1 MNLKP
6 KEKSE
11 IINKLNLNIEQII
24 KLDDASL
31 QSHVSNKLITPA
43 WDFNEKSV
51 RGVIKHY
58 ESILNQFISIQLKDV
73 DFEETYI
80 VKRNTTMDCIAD
92 IIVILSFIIEF
103 SKDDDTEYNR

>member
-11 IINKLNLNIEQII
+11 IINKLNFNIEQILELEDI
-24 KLDDASL
+24 SL
-31 QSHVSNKLITPA
+31 QPCVRDKLITPD
-43 WDFNEKSV
+43 WDFNEESV
-51 RGVIKHY
+51 RRVIKHY
-58 ESILNQFISIQLKDV
+58 ESILNQLINIQLKDV

-80 VKRNTTMDCIAD
+80 VKRNTTIDCIAD

-103 SKDDDTEYNR
+103 SEDGDTEYNG